1 MLRQILK
8 NRTTKTTSKL
18 NKKIKI
24 KINTENCLET
34 LEICTPPTQVT
45 LYLGLERLQ
54 RKMSRA
60 GREGGRGSRVGGR
73 GSREVGR

>member
-8 NRTTKTTSKL
+8 KRTTKTTSKL
-18 NKKIKI
+18 YKKI